1 MPVLIHLGRGV
12 SVQGESLISL
22 TDLQREQSPETQQL
36 IERYR
41 AAGLLRT
48 LGPEPKTL
56 VICRDRRRRNKCLCY
71 LSCVGLRT
79 LRARAEEAAAWQRS

>member
-22 TDLQREQSPETQQL
+22 TDLQREQSPETQKL

-48 LGPEPKTL
+48 LGPAPKTL
-56 VICRDRRRRNKCLCY
+56 VICRDRRRRGGSLCY

-79 LRARAEEAAAWQRS
+79 LRARAGEAAAWQRS

>member
-1 MPVLIHLGRGV
+1 MLIHLGRGV

-22 TDLQREQSPETQQL
+22 TDLQREQSPETQRL

-41 AAGLLRT
+41 ASGLLRT

-56 VICRDRRRRNKCLCY
+56 VICRDRHRNKCLCY

>member
-1 MPVLIHLGRGV
+1 MPVLIHLGRGM

-22 TDLQREQSPETQQL
+22 TDLQREQSPETQRL
-36 IERYR
+36 IDRCR
-41 AAGLLRT
+41 ASGLLRA
-48 LGPEPKTL
+48 LGPAPKTL
-56 VICRDRRRRNKCLCY
+56 VICRDRRGRSLCY

>member
-56 VICRDRRRRNKCLCY
+56 VI
-71 LSCVGLRT
+71 
-79 LRARAEEAAAWQRS
+79 